1 MALGFMRRHRR
12 WLFAFLWVVIAA
24 FIILYIPAFQGST
37 AGSPAEALA
46 NVGGLPITVGEFQ
59 RAYLRQRQMYERL
72 YQGRMDPA
80 ALRSLG
86 IENQVFESLVAAR
99 LVILEGKRL
108 GLGVSDDEVAHE
120 IATSPQ
126 FQRNGTFIGGS
137 EIRRLLELQG
147 TSAEE
152 FEESVRAD
160 LLRRKLESLVTDG
173 IDVTPADAEREF
185 RRRTEQMRA
194 EYVLVDAARYRA
206 QAAVTEDEIKARFE
220 ARKDAY
226 RIPERRIVSYLLFDP
241 ETLKPRV
248 AVTEGEVQAYYEEH
262 KDEFKEPEEVC
273 ASHILVKAK
282 AKPED
287 PEGHPDAE
295 ARKMAESLLAQIQG
309 GADFAALARKSSEDK
324 GSAERGGELGC
335 FPRGQM
341 VPEFDNAA
349 FSLQPGET
357 SGVVKTSFGYHVI
370 RVASHKEEAVA
381 ALGQVKERIRATLLG
396 QRAEALA
403 DEKRDSV
410 AAALRHGRSL
420 EDAAKEQGLAL
431 AKSGPLVR
439 GEVTEP
445 LSSPALVARAFTL
458 KQGEVEKEPFPLAR
472 GSAFIALAEIQPPRT
487 PELAEVE
494 NRVKADLLAEK
505 TFEKARETAAALKT
519 RAEKEGLEKAAA
531 AMGFV
536 RKEMP
541 SLVGRGAPLGDLG
554 SAASLD
560 DAAFALPEKTL
571 SEPVRVS
578 AGYAVLRLLEKKPFD
593 ATAFESQKAALVAA
607 LREERKQQLFEAY
620 LAKARQAFAVER
632 RADLMKR
639 VVG

>member
-12 WLFAFLWVVIAA
+12 WLFAFLWLVIAA

-46 NVGGLPITVGEFQ
+46 TVGGLPITVGEFQ

-72 YQGRMDPA
+72 SQGRMDPA
-80 ALRSLG
+80 VLRGLG
-86 IENQVFESLVAAR
+86 IENQVFESLVATR
-99 LVILEGKRL
+99 LVVLESKRL
-108 GLGVSDDEVAHE
+108 GLAVSDDEVARE

-126 FQRNGTFIGGS
+126 FQRNGTFIGAS

-147 TSAEE
+147 TSPEE
-152 FEESVRAD
+152 FEEAVRGD

-173 IDVTPADAEREF
+173 VGVTPADAEREF
-185 RRRTEQMRA
+185 RRRTEQIRA
-194 EYVLVDAARYRA
+194 EYVLVDAARYRP
-206 QAAVTEDEIKARFE
+206 QASAGEDEVKARFE

-226 RIPERRIVSYLLFDP
+226 RIPERRIVSYLLLEP
-241 ETLKPRV
+241 EALKSRV
-248 AVTEGEVQAYYEEH
+248 AVTEGELQAYYEEH
-262 KDEFKEPEEVC
+262 KEEFKEPEEVC

-295 ARKMAESLLAQIQG
+295 ARKIAESLLAQLQG
-309 GADFAALARKSSEDK
+309 GADFPALARKSSEDK

-349 FSLQPGET
+349 FSLAPGET
-357 SGVVKTSFGYHVI
+357 SGLVKTSFGYHVI
-370 RVASHKEEAVA
+370 RVASHKEETVAV
-381 ALGQVKERIRATLLG
+381 LGQVKERIRSTLLG
-396 QRAEALA
+396 QRAAALA

-410 AAALRHGRSL
+410 AAALRRGRSL
-420 EDAAKEQGLAL
+420 EDAAKEQGIAL

-439 GEVTEP
+439 GEVGEP
-445 LSSPALVARAFTL
+445 LASPALVARAFAL
-458 KQGEVEKEPFPLAR
+458 KPNEVAKEPFLLAR
-472 GSAFIALAEIQPPRT
+472 GSAFIALTEIQPSRA
-487 PELAEVE
+487 PEFAEVE
-494 NRVKADLLAEK
+494 NRVKAELLEEK
-505 TFEKARETAAALKT
+505 AFTKAREVATALET
-519 RAEKEGLEKAAA
+519 RAEKDGLEKAAS
-531 AMGFV
+531 AMGLV
-536 RKEMP
+536 RKETP
-541 SLVGRGAPLGDLG
+541 SLVGRGVPLGDLG

-560 DAAFALPEKTL
+560 DTAFTLSEKTL

-578 AGYAVLRLLEKKPFD
+578 AGYAVLRVIEKKPFD
-593 ATAFESQKAALVAA
+593 AAAFESQKAALVAS
-607 LREERKQQLFEAY
+607 LREERKQQLFEAF
-620 LAKARQAFAVER
+620 LAKARHAFAIER